1 MDAQSFQ
8 SNPITSN
15 HTRGIIWGYFKEI
28 GSAILSNIMIDK
40 ASTDMGSIFAAD
52 FTKDQ
57 VSALDQ
63 KQTFA

>member
-8 SNPITSN
+8 SNPIPSN
-15 HTRGIIWGYFKEI
+15 HAGGIIWGYFKET
-28 GSAILSNIMIDK
+28 GLAILYNIMIDK
-40 ASTDMGSIFAAD
+40 ASTGMGSIIAAD

-57 VSALDQ
+57 ASALGQ